1 MKKWLFFIGCLVFTV
16 GGISQVGIGTT
27 SPDASSIL
35 DISST
40 DKGILIPKVALA
52 DVTDTMLDGVN
63 TAAAGLLIYNTN
75 AATTGGSGVGFYYF
89 TGTVWE
95 RIITSATPTN
105 DHDWYEESTT
115 TSPNSINDN
124 IYTMG
129 NVAIGKNITSWPLE
143 IEEDQ
148 GGRGVSVVMNGS
160 NNVTTYGL
168 LSEVTSSA
176 STASLVGVFG
186 RVLSIGNGE
195 QRGVHSLVNGN
206 GTGIHYGALTELQG
220 AGTGNQYGSGN
231 NISNTGNGSHFG
243 SYNLLSG
250 TGAGTHQGVR
260 NELSGAGT
268 GTQVGT
274 RNVISNT
281 GDDFHWGVYNT
292 LSGFG
297 GGNQFGTHSTITN
310 TGNGNHLGNY
320 IELSGTG
327 SGIHQGVRNELSGT
341 GIGIQRGVSTLISNT
356 GVGTHLGV
364 ENTLSGSGSGD
375 QYGTQNI
382 ISNSGNGVHYG
393 TDNTF
398 SGTGSGFHYGTVN
411 RFSEGTGELT
421 GTFNAFSDN
430 IGNGN
435 LRGSYNY
442 FAAAG
447 NGILAGMYTQIW
459 NTVTGTGDH
468 YGSYFEDSSAGNG
481 SHYGAYNVL
490 GGTGS
495 TYNVGINNV
504 INASGLGQHRGVSNT
519 LSGAGSGIHYGM
531 YNTLDGAG
539 QGDNFGMHNSISN
552 SGNGTHAG
560 VRNALLGTGSGSH
573 YGVLTSLFGAGAGNH
588 YGSYSHLYGTSS
600 GSKYGIYNYIE
611 TTAGGIHYGV
621 YSDAQKSGSYAGYF
635 LGRGYFSDFV
645 GIGTTGPATSLHVN
659 HPLGATN
666 GLSLSN
672 ATDTDRWHFYVF
684 GSNDLYFYFN
694 NTARGNFDDVTGN
707 YTAVSDRNL
716 KSNIAKIDNV
726 LERVEKLEVVD
737 YTFKHQSNNDR
748 HLGLIAQDVEPLFPQ
763 LVKKPT
769 FEQGEESP
777 YMLNYSGFGII
788 AIKAIQEQQQII
800 ENQNATIEFL
810 ISELQNQ
817 QQEIETIKNL
827 LKQR

>member
-1 MKKWLFFIGCLVFTV
+1 MKKWLFFIGFLVFTV

-63 TAAAGLLIYNTN
+63 TAATGLLIYNTN

-115 TSPNSINDN
+115 SSPNSINDN

-129 NVAIGKNITSWPLE
+129 NVAIGKNTTSWPLE

-186 RVLSIGNGE
+186 RVLSAGNGE

-243 SYNLLSG
+243 TYNLLSG
-250 TGAGTHQGVR
+250 TGVGTHQGVR
-260 NELSGAGT
+260 NELSGTGT

-297 GGNQFGTHSTITN
+297 GGNQFGTHSSITN
-310 TGNGNHLGNY
+310 TGNGNHIGSY
-320 IELSGTG
+320 TELNGSG
-327 SGIHQGVRNELSGT
+327 SGIHQGVRNELFGA
-341 GIGIQRGVSTLISNT
+341 GGGIQRGISTLISNT
-356 GVGTHLGV
+356 GFGTHLGV
-364 ENTLSGSGSGD
+364 ENTLSGTGSGD
-375 QYGTQNI
+375 QYGTQNV

-398 SGTGSGFHYGTVN
+398 SGTGTGFHYGTVN
-411 RFSEGTGELT
+411 RFSEGTGEHT
-421 GTFNAFSDN
+421 GTYNVFSDN
-430 IGNGN
+430 IGNGD
-435 LRGSYNY
+435 LRGLMNLFS
-442 FAAAG
+442 AG
-447 NGILAGMYTQIW
+447 GNATVRGTHTEIK
-459 NTVTGTGDH
+459 NTVSGNGDH
-468 YGSYFEDSSAGNG
+468 YGSYFVNESSGIG
-481 SHYGAYNVL
+481 EHYGNYNVL
-490 GGTGS
+490 SGTGS
-495 TYNVGINNV
+495 GYNVGSYNWITN
-504 INASGLGQHRGVSNT
+504 SGSGEHRGVSNR
-519 LSGAGSGIHYGM
+519 LFGAGSGDHFGI
-531 YNTLDGAG
+531 YNSLEGNGSGKNT
-539 QGDNFGMHNSISN
+539 GMHNFISN
-552 SGNGTHAG
+552 TGNGIHIG
-560 VRNALLGTGSGSH
+560 VQNSLLSSGTGAQYGTYTTIYGTGTGAHIGS
-573 YGVLTSLFGAGAGNH
+573 YTYLFGTGGGNKIGYYSWMDPLAGGNH
-588 YGSYSHLYGTSS
+588 YG
-600 GSKYGIYNYIE
+600 IF
-611 TTAGGIHYGV
+611 
-621 YSDAQKSGSYAGYF
+621 SDVQKAGSYAGF
-635 LGRGYFSDFV
+635 FVGRGYFSDFV
-645 GIGTTGPATSLHVN
+645 GIGTTAPATSLHIN

-672 ATDTDRWHFYVF
+672 STDTDRWHFYVF
-684 GSNDLYFYFN
+684 GSNDLYLYFN
-694 NTARGNFDDVTGN
+694 NIARGNFDDVTGN

-726 LERVEKLEVVD
+726 LERVKKLEVVD
-737 YTFKHQSNNDR
+737 YTFKHQTNNER

-769 FEQGEESP
+769 FEKGEESP

-800 ENQNATIEFL
+800 ENQQSKIESL
-810 ISELQNQ
+810 EKQLDEVL
-817 QQEIETIKNL
+817 EILKILKN
-827 LKQR
+827 